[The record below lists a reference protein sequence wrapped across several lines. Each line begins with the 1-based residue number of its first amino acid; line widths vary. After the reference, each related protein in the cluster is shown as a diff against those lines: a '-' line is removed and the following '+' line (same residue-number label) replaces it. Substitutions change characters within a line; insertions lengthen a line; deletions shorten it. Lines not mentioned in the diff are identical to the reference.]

1 MNHYETRLNLIRHA
15 LSVLTPLELDIQD
28 ESYLH
33 EGHAGA
39 KAGGHFI
46 ISLISPFF
54 EGKTSV
60 KRHQMIYTALG
71 DLLKTDIH
79 AISIQAKAP
88 SEL

>member
-1 MNHYETRLNLIRHA
+1 MNYCDNRLELIRTA
-15 LSVLTPLELDIQD
+15 LAVLHPDHLSIQD

-39 KAGGHFI
+39 KSGGHFI
-46 ISLISPFF
+46 ISITSALF

-60 KRHQMIYTALG
+60 QRHQMIYRALG

-79 AISIQAKAP
+79 AVSIQAKSP
-88 SEL
+88 SDL